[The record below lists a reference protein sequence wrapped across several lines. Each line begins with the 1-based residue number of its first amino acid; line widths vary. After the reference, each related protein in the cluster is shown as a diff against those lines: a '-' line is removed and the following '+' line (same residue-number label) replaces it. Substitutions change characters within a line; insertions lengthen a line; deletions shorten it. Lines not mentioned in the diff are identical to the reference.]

1 MKSNKKKNLLLAML
15 AFSLVLTACSKAVE
29 TTGTGTPAKDTPTAA
44 TPADMRIM
52 WWGADDRHQAT
63 TKVLDMYSAKNTNI
77 KFTSEYM
84 AWDGFWA
91 KLPTLAASNSMTDIL
106 QMDGAYINE
115 YAKKG
120 LLMDLSDVDLKGL
133 VDPRI
138 VNNVKIDGKLYG
150 IPLSHNGSG
159 IAYNKTELE
168 AAGVKLPK
176 KDWTWDEYFAF
187 VKEAHEK
194 LPKGK
199 YAFTDNTSVW
209 DWYQFYQTS
218 NGKGPIMQDGTKF
231 NLDKDL
237 WFKFQNMHEQ
247 WRADGSLPSAE
258 TSSAYKDNDPK
269 ADAMVSGVMAR
280 AVTVGSVGVME
291 TLNPGK
297 IAVVNNPVGPSGG
310 GWAQAT
316 IFLSM
321 SKSSKYAVEGKKFLQ
336 YFISDPEA
344 GKTLGL
350 TRGVPINDTIY
361 KALEP
366 TLSKKDLMGKEL
378 LATALDKALP
388 FYPAPQGWSDF
399 VSLYKAEMES
409 VMFKK
414 QTIEQAYD
422 KIVAKG
428 KETEAKLNKK

>member
-1 MKSNKKKNLLLAML
+1 MKANKKTNIIVAVL
-15 AFSLVLTACSKAVE
+15 AFSLILTACSKTVE
-29 TTGTGTPAKDTPTAA
+29 TTGTGTPAKDAPAA
-44 TPADMRIM
+44 GKNADLRIM
-52 WWGADDRHQAT
+52 WWGPYDRHQAT
-63 TKVLDMYSAKNTNI
+63 LKALEMYSAKNPNI

-84 AWDGFWA
+84 AFDAFWT

-150 IPLSHNGSG
+150 IPLSHNGAG
-159 IAYNKTELE
+159 VAFNKAELE
-168 AAGVKLPK
+168 AAGVKLPH
-176 KDWTWDEYFAF
+176 KDWTWDEYFTYM
-187 VKEAHEK
+187 KEAHDK

-199 YAFTDNTSVW
+199 YPFTDNTSVW

-237 WFKFQNMHEQ
+237 WFKFQQMHEQ
-247 WRADGSLPSAE
+247 WRADGTLPSAE
-258 TSSAYKDNDPK
+258 ATTAFKENDPK

-280 AVTVGSVGVME
+280 GVTVGSVGVME

-297 IAVVNNPVGPSGG
+297 ISVVNNPVGPAGG

-316 IFLSM
+316 IFFSL
-321 SKSSKYAVEGKKFLQ
+321 SKSTKYAAEGKKFIQ
-336 YFISDPEA
+336 WFISDQEV

-350 TRGVPINDTIY
+350 TRGVPINDAIY
-361 KALEP
+361 KTLEP
-366 TLSKKDLMGKEL
+366 TLSKKDLMGKDL
-378 LATALDKALP
+378 LGNALDKALP

-399 VSLYKAEMES
+399 TSLYKSEMEA